1 MDLSNKKSAI
11 QFQLKDAIHRVND
24 ATTKDQII
32 IILEGIDTSIM
43 GPKTKSKMQKFMND
57 VKKASSF
64 TRAQFTVYNFF
75 LKGEDLGVI

>member
-32 IILEGIDTSIM
+32 TILESIDTSIM

>member
-32 IILEGIDTSIM
+32 TTLEGIDTSIM
-43 GPKTKSKMQKFMND
+43 GPEQPLS
-57 VKKASSF
+57 
-64 TRAQFTVYNFF
+64 
-75 LKGEDLGVI
+75 